1 MVVIE
6 AKTIAIPL
14 LANPIVA
21 SFGYEKVIDLNFS
34 KTPCIFIFFQV
45 RPNYDEVRPGANL

>member
-6 AKTIAIPL
+6 AKTIAIQL

-21 SFGYEKVIDLNFS
+21 SFGYEKVIDFVFFKNTLHFY
-34 KTPCIFIFFQV
+34 FFQV
-45 RPNYDEVRPGANL
+45 RVNYRYLNF

>member
-6 AKTIAIPL
+6 AKAIAIQL

-21 SFGYEKVIDLNFS
+21 SFGYEKVIDLYFS
-34 KTPCIFIFFQV
+34 KTLCIFIFFKFGLV
-45 RPNYDEVRPGANL
+45 MDI